1 MMNIWQGLGAIVV
14 IVVVTLLPGSAW
26 EQAEGATEPAEG
38 PEPDVGDA
46 VAVEDS
52 VTRTD
57 VLTWD
62 DRGKDRRGVVV
73 TLTIPRGRSL
83 VAIEPIEA
91 DSGLGGEVLEFV
103 RINSTLVLDPS
114 KLRRI
119 RFRAVDGG
127 ESKVTISVR
136 LKRCAPLRL
145 AVREYVGDI
154 GIRRVLEQDH
164 DFPNC
169 CPTSLAAAPTAED
182 AQATR
187 SDRDRWGS

>member
-1 MMNIWQGLGAIVV
+1 MGTRGGLG
-14 IVVVTLLPGSAW
+14 TLLVITVPASLLGVAW
-26 EQAEGATEPAEG
+26 GQSERGTEAAEG

-73 TLTIPRGRSL
+73 TLTIPRGRRL
-83 VAIEPIEA
+83 VAIEPIET
-91 DSGLGGEVLEFV
+91 DSGSGGEMLEFV
-103 RINSTLVLDPS
+103 RINSTVVLDPS

-119 RFRAVDGG
+119 RFRSVDGG

-145 AVREYVGDI
+145 AVREYVGDTV
-154 GIRRVLEQDH
+154 IRRVLEQDH
-164 DFPNC
+164 DLPNC
-169 CPTSLAAAPTAED
+169 CPTSLAATPTAEV
-182 AQATR
+182 AEATR
-187 SDRDRWGS
+187 SDRYRWAS